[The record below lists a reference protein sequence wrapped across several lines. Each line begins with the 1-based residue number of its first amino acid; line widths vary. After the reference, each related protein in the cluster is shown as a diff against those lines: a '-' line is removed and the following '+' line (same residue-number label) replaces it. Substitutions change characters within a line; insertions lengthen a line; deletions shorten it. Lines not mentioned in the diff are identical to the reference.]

1 LSFGEV
7 LTLVIGLT
15 TGIWKMDDGDG
26 SRIGKTNSFAKHP
39 LDMMGFAQG
48 HGSF

>member
-1 LSFGEV
+1 
-7 LTLVIGLT
+7 
-15 TGIWKMDDGDG
+15 MDDGDG